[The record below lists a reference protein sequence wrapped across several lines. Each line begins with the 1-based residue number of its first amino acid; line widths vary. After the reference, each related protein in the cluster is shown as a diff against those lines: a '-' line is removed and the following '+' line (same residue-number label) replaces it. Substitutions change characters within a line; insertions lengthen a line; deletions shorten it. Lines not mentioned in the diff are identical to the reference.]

1 MEEPDGDQDANPATS
16 EGLFIDDNTFGV
28 DVAVGDYVRVTG
40 TVTEFQNQT
49 QLSSITS
56 VVLCENDPVSA
67 TPISITLPFSAT
79 TFPERVEGMSVVMTQ
94 TLTVNETF
102 NLGRGGILTLSN
114 GRLQQPTNVVL
125 PGAPAGALQADNNRN
140 QITLDD
146 SNLTQNP
153 DPIVYPP
160 PGLDR
165 AQHRA
170 QRRLSEQHRRRV
182 DTGEPWLDH
191 PRKHLPHQPVQHAD
205 LHGNESPTAGPEPG
219 AG

>member
-1 MEEPDGDQDANPATS
+1 M
-16 EGLFIDDNTFGV
+16 
-28 DVAVGDYVRVTG
+28 
-40 TVTEFQNQT
+40 
-49 QLSSITS
+49 
-56 VVLCENDPVSA
+56 
-67 TPISITLPFSAT
+67 
-79 TFPERVEGMSVVMTQ
+79 VMTQ

-160 PGLDR
+160 PGLTALNTVRSGDSSIVV
-165 AQHRA
+165 HRNA
-170 QRRLSEQHRRRV
+170 IGQIVTPADAPAESAE
-182 DTGEPWLDH
+182 TGELAPDDD
-191 PRKHLPHQPVQHAD
+191 PEFGERVSEIKNDAAEDAAEAEQSSTEAAD
-205 LHGNESPTAGPEPG
+205 AAEAGAPKTDEGDAPK
-219 AG
+219 A